1 MAYTKHNWTTGETI
15 TATNLNHAETGI
27 FNATITT
34 TTVTSGVISFKDG
47 GGNTAF
53 TVTLPLYNGGVE

>member
-1 MAYTKHNWTTGETI
+1 MSYTKHNWANGETI
-15 TATNLNHAETGI
+15 TANKLNGI
-27 FNATITT
+27 ENGIYNATITT